1 MRRTLASKQ
10 CFSISFETEYTAVS
24 TPFKFLNY
32 QTQALDRERD
42 RETERERQRETERDR
57 ERDRER
63 ESIKTSINQF
73 SDGDI
78 DAPQQTIPYL
88 SGYRS

>member
-1 MRRTLASKQ
+1 MHRTLASKQ

-42 RETERERQRETERDR
+42 RETERERDRERDRERQRERQRETERDR
-57 ERDRER
+57 ERQRER
-63 ESIKTSINQF
+63 ERRF
-73 SDGDI
+73 G
-78 DAPQQTIPYL
+78 
-88 SGYRS
+88 